1 MGGLE
6 VVVVVMFVLPMLA
19 CFAAGYVPDLPAD
32 EEDQTE

>member
-1 MGGLE
+1 MGGVE

-19 CFAAGYVPDLPAD
+19 CFVAPLVVEHSD